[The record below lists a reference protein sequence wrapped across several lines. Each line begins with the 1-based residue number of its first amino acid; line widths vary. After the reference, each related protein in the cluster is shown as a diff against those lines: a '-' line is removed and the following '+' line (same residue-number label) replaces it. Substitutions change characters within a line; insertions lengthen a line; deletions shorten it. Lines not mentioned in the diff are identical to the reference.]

1 MANLANFIS
10 ECELAKKPAKVCIAG
25 LVTEYKQLY
34 TKKGAPYSRTMLEDY
49 SGSYEL
55 TLFSKDHEAFFKYMI
70 PHEALFIEG
79 VIEEKFALR
88 QEERAQGKTAPYSF
102 KVKGIM
108 MLGNVCESML
118 KAFGISIETPM
129 LSPGFR
135 KGLVKVI
142 RAHEGRTPLEV
153 YFYDPDTRFRIQMK
167 SNKFQV
173 AVSEDLLTD
182 LRRLGVDKFEVV
194 KK

>member
-1 MANLANFIS
+1 M
-10 ECELAKKPAKVCIAG
+10 V
-25 LVTEYKQLY
+25 
-34 TKKGAPYSRTMLEDY
+34 
-49 SGSYEL
+49 
-55 TLFSKDHEAFFKYMI
+55 

-88 QEERAQGKTAPYSF
+88 PEERAQGKTAPYAF

-142 RAHEGRTPLEV
+142 KAHEGKTPLEV

-173 AVSEDLLTD
+173 SVGSDLIQD
-182 LRRLGVDKFEVV
+182 LRALGIDQFEAVR
-194 KK
+194 K